1 MKASGDQRDW
11 FRYMHRLQAHTRATQ
26 EFITGRRVR
35 RDMSSNFTWNQ
46 ILVLGDYGAGKTTTA
61 IKIAYLFYR
70 GNTHLARPVG
80 WLDKHGPG

>member
-1 MKASGDQRDW
+1 
-11 FRYMHRLQAHTRATQ
+11 
-26 EFITGRRVR
+26 
-35 RDMSSNFTWNQ
+35 MSSNFTWNQ